1 MISEFRCRRIVADS
15 TAQPAGSA
23 GRLKR
28 TRERALFAGPLEM
41 TLMVESPPLLVSGAA
56 WSIQASAP
64 APTVCCV
71 PQLMAEPEAAA

>member
-1 MISEFRCRRIVADS
+1 MIEFRCRRSVADS

-28 TRERALFAGPLEM
+28 TSERALCAGPFD
-41 TLMVESPPLLVSGAA
+41 TILMVASLPLFAPGAA
-56 WSIQASAP
+56 WSIHASAS

-71 PQLMAEPEAAA
+71 PQLTAEPAADA